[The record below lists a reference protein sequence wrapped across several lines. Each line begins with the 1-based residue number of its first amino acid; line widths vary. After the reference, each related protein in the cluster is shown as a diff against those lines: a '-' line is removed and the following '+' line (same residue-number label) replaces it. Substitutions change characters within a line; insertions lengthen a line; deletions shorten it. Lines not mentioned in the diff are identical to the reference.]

1 MISESAD
8 YKYSISSIINRSGR
22 LLSNKLNK
30 TFSEKGYKITRE
42 QWITLSVLTD
52 EKGIT
57 QQELADKGFKNKAS
71 ITSLIDHMEANN
83 LVIRSSD
90 KKDRRIKRIYL
101 TKEGED
107 LYVKLT
113 KSAYTVIDKAVKNI
127 DEDDLQKSIDIL
139 NKIINNLTTV

>member
-1 MISESAD
+1 MISENAD

-127 DEDDLQKSIDIL
+127 DENDLQKSIDIL

>member
-1 MISESAD
+1 MISEDAD

-30 TFSEKGYKITRE
+30 TFSEKGYNITRE

-127 DEDDLQKSIDIL
+127 DENDLQKSIDIL